1 MVGSFQFAARCRA
14 VTGRTKSSHAN
25 RHAAAGGQPVPAVP
39 TDAPWSASVTSPLVI
54 GWLNMG

>member
-1 MVGSFQFAARCRA
+1 MVVSFRFAARYWA

-25 RHAAAGGQPVPAVP
+25 LHAAAGDQPVPAVP

-54 GWLNMG
+54 GWLNIG